1 MALDPLW
8 EDIFSSRPWGKYPA
22 EEFIRFIA
30 GNFYRHPVRRDVK
43 VFEVGF
49 GTGSNLWYLAR
60 EGFTV
65 HGLEGSRAGADI
77 AKARLEAEQPGWRDH
92 GARLEVGDLTQRL
105 DWPDASMDAVVDS
118 DAVTC
123 NGHEEARR
131 AYGELHRI
139 AKPGGKLYV
148 RTPARGTWG
157 EGTGEAGGRGQ
168 WRCTEG
174 PFAGTGFVRFATEA
188 DLRELLSGWR
198 IELLEEVSRTMGNRA
213 HVVREWVV
221 QAVKD

>member
-22 EEFIRFIA
+22 EEFIRFVA
-30 GNFYRHPVRRDVK
+30 SNFYKVPARADVK
-43 VFEVGF
+43 VFEAGF

-60 EGFTV
+60 EGFAV
-65 HGLEGSRAGADI
+65 HGVEGSHAGAKI
-77 AKARLEAEQPGWRDH
+77 AADRLDAEVPGWRER
-92 GARLEVGDLTQRL
+92 GSRLEVGDLTQRL
-105 DWPDASMDAVVDS
+105 PWPDASFDAVVDS

-123 NGHEEARR
+123 TPHEDACR
-131 AYGELHRI
+131 AYAELHRV

-148 RTPARGTWG
+148 RTPAKGTWG
-157 EGTGEAGGRGQ
+157 DGTGEAGGRGQ
-168 WRCTEG
+168 WRCAEG

-188 DLRELLSGWR
+188 DLQELLAPWR
-198 IELLEEVSRTMGNRA
+198 ILQVEEVSRTMGNRA
-213 HVVREWVV
+213 HTVREWVV